1 MKKLKVIATILILG
15 VVVSL
20 AAGCGTKATTATKTQ
35 TYTVQKGSISESV
48 TGTGNLALSKTED
61 LAFEMAGYVE
71 SVDVEEGET
80 VKEGQELAR
89 LDTTSWEKQL
99 KTYKSSLESAQR
111 ALTTKKQA
119 LATARRAV
127 TTAQNNVT
135 KAQRTVTE
143 KEFAV
148 STAEIAVT
156 SANNSLYNI
165 TKVKNLQDEIDNAE
179 YSLKLAKSMMLGT
192 ENYAYWSS
200 LYSDTYRV
208 LNGDTQSNYQGLYKD
223 MKDLLGGTDTT
234 TSADVALSIAQKV
247 NAFQQAQLN
256 LEDAQIAVND
266 AETTVETAQ
275 LAIDTANQSLL
286 SAQMD
291 VDDANDA
298 VADAQS
304 DLDDANTKSPI
315 IIAPFDGF
323 VSSLKV
329 AGGDEVYK
337 GTVAMTIADPTQ
349 FSAKIS
355 VTEDDIFSIKLGG
368 EATVAIGALSDET
381 FPATVI
387 KISPTATVSSG
398 VVSFSVTV
406 NLTSMTPVTT
416 TTTSQTTTSQLPA
429 QSANRTMPSGIPTGT
444 MPAISGNSTALMMGN
459 SGNFTAPSMAPQ
471 TTQSAATTA
480 TSSNVSL
487 KAGLSATV
495 NIISQQKTNILIIP
509 SKAIT
514 RVSGQSTV
522 QVVSGSTTET
532 RVIQTD
538 MTDGS
543 YTEVTSGLT
552 EGEKIQLKTTSSSSS
567 SSSSTTSSTKTASA
581 QQQLQSL
588 SGGGPSG
595 GPPGGGF

>member
-1 MKKLKVIATILILG
+1 MNKINILATILVLG
-15 VVVSL
+15 VVISL
-20 AAGCGTKATTATKTQ
+20 AAGCGTKATTTTKTQ

-80 VKEGQELAR
+80 VKEGQELAK
-89 LDTTSWEKQL
+89 LDTTEWKKQL
-99 KTYKSSLESAQR
+99 KTYQQAVETAQR
-111 ALTTKKQA
+111 TLSSKQQT
-119 LATARRAV
+119 LAAKLRAV
-127 TTAQNNVT
+127 TTAENNVT

-148 STAEIAVT
+148 TTAEIAVI
-156 SANNSLYNI
+156 SANNSLNSI
-165 TKVKNLQDEIDNAE
+165 TKVKKIQDDIDNA
-179 YSLKLAKSMMLGT
+179 
-192 ENYAYWSS
+192 NYAIKLSQSMLISGGDYSYWNG
-200 LYSDTYRV
+200 V
-208 LNGDTQSNYQGLYKD
+208 LVSAQSALSQDNAD
-223 MKDLLGGTDTT
+223 MKDLLNGSTT
-234 TSADVALSIAQKV
+234 TSADVALQIAQKV
-247 NAFQQAQLN
+247 NALEQANLN
-256 LEDAQIAVND
+256 LEDAQIAVNEYVT
-266 AETTVETAQ
+266 AVATAQ
-275 LAIDTANQSLL
+275 QAVTDAKYDLAN
-286 SAQMD
+286 AQMD
-291 VDDANDA
+291 VNDA
-298 VADAQS
+298 TDSVTEAQS
-304 DLDDANTKSPI
+304 DMDDANTKSPI
-315 IIAPFDGF
+315 ITAPFDGF
-323 VSSLKV
+323 ISSVKV

-337 GTVAMTIADPTQ
+337 GSVAMTIADPNQ

-368 EATVAIGALSDET
+368 EATVAVGALSDET

-416 TTTSQTTTSQLPA
+416 TTTSLTTISQLPG

-444 MPAISGNSTALMMGN
+444 MPSTKTSGNSTVPMMGN
-459 SGNFTAPSMAPQ
+459 SGNFTAPSMTPQ

-522 QVVSGSTTET
+522 QVVNGSITET

-543 YTEVTSGLT
+543 YTEITSGLT
-552 EGEKIQLKTTSSSSS
+552 EGEKIQLKTTSSTS
-567 SSSSTTSSTKTASA
+567 SSSSTTKTVSA

-595 GPPGGGF
+595 GGPPGGGF

>member
-1 MKKLKVIATILILG
+1 MKKLKVLATILILG
-15 VVVSL
+15 IVVSL
-20 AAGCGTKATTATKTQ
+20 AAGCNSKTTATTKTQ
-35 TYTVQKGSISESV
+35 TYTVQKGSLSESV

-71 SVDVEEGET
+71 AVDVEEGET
-80 VKEGQELAR
+80 VKKGQELAK
-89 LDTTSWEKQL
+89 LDTTEWEKQL
-99 KTYKSSLESAQR
+99 KTYQQAVETAQR
-111 ALTTKKQA
+111 TLSNKQQA
-119 LATARRAV
+119 LATAQRAV
-127 TTAQNNVT
+127 TTAQNNVV

-143 KEFAV
+143 KDFAV
-148 STAEIAVT
+148 STAQIAVT
-156 SANNSLYNI
+156 SANNSLYSI
-165 TKVKNLQDEIDNAE
+165 TQVKKLQDEIDNAT
-179 YSLKLAKSMMLGT
+179 YTIKLANNMLLTGDD
-192 ENYAYWSS
+192 YAYWTS
-200 LYSDTYRV
+200 LLASTQTV
-208 LNGDTQSNYQGLYKD
+208 LTQDESD
-223 MKDLLGGTDTT
+223 MKDLLGGSTT
-234 TSADVALSIAQKV
+234 TSADVALQISQKG
-247 NAFQQAQLN
+247 NALEQANLN

-266 AETTVETAQ
+266 AVAAVATAQQTVNDAQ
-275 LAIDTANQSLL
+275 LAVTN
-286 SAQMD
+286 AQMD
-291 VDDANDA
+291 VDDATDA
-298 VADAQS
+298 VEEAQS
-304 DLDDANTKSPI
+304 DLNEANGLSPI
-315 IIAPFDGF
+315 ITAPFDGF
-323 VSSLKV
+323 ISSVKV

-337 GTVAMTIADPTQ
+337 GSVAMTIADPNQ

-398 VVSFSVTV
+398 VVSFAVTV
-406 NLTSMTPVTT
+406 NLTSMTPTT
-416 TTTSQTTTSQLPA
+416 TTTTSQSTTSQTTTSQLPA
-429 QSANRTMPSGIPTGT
+429 QSANRTMPSGMPTGT
-444 MPAISGNSTALMMGN
+444 PPATNT
-459 SGNFTAPSMAPQ
+459 SGNFTTPTMMPQ
-471 TTQSAATTA
+471 TISTTA
-480 TSSNVSL
+480 ASTTSSNQTVSL

-522 QVVSGSTTET
+522 QVVNGSTTET

-543 YTEVTSGLT
+543 YTEITSGLA

-567 SSSSTTSSTKTASA
+567 STSSTTKTVSA

-588 SGGGPSG
+588 SGGVPSGG